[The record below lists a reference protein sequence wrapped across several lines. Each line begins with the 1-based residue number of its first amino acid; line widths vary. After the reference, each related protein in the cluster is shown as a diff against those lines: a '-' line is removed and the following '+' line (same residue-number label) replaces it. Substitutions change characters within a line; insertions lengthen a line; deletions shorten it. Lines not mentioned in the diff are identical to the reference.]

1 MGSSQGQED
10 LAEVV
15 RKLVTDVTTHEEALG
30 NAGESFGQ
38 MKDDVKVLRG
48 QMADLMAMHQSL
60 TDTVTALQTEVK
72 ELQVKNRT
80 LQRQISVGGG
90 DDWPARVDV
99 QRPAKYKG
107 TRDSREMDD
116 FLFQVEYY
124 IDLQGIVGD
133 DLQIK
138 TAAMLLEGDAVAWW
152 RRKRLVIQKGICTID
167 TFDDFQ
173 RELKTYFMPPNA
185 IRHAY
190 RMVGE
195 LKHTGSLR
203 DYSWAQSEVE
213 RSNPET
219 LEDAYVVA
227 ERLVD
232 TQRKSYTNAFKPSKK
247 PDHGGKKDD
256 QMERKDEPSTQHQ
269 AERRTF
275 FRRNDNSQNRVTK
288 CWFCDGNHLARQC
301 PKRSKLN
308 LFELEEAL
316 KIEPSVKYVLYEMS
330 KENSYVI
337 FCGLELKLWL
347 CMNLSEARPARI
359 SIANRPGRASG
370 WEGEAQARPVN
381 KQAGQIQPVMLIA
394 NPNRADVQA

>member
-1 MGSSQGQED
+1 MYLRQIALYIEPQVSLNLGKRLDSQCRATRRRSLVEKDIQRSLIEEEVLASQYNLRSAKGKEVAHSDEMGSSQGQED

-15 RKLVTDVTTHEEALG
+15 RKLVTDVTTHEEVLG

-38 MKDDVKVLRG
+38 MKDEVKVLRG
-48 QMADLMAMHQSL
+48 QMADLVAMHQSL

-72 ELQVKNRT
+72 ELQ
-80 LQRQISVGGG
+80 
-90 DDWPARVDV
+90 
-99 QRPAKYKG
+99 
-107 TRDSREMDD
+107 
-116 FLFQVEYY
+116 
-124 IDLQGIVGD
+124 
-133 DLQIK
+133 IK
-138 TAAMLLEGDAVAWW
+138 IAAMLLEGDAVAWW
-152 RRKRLVIQKGICTID
+152 RRKRLDIQKGICTID

-173 RELKTYFMPPNA
+173 RELRTYFMPPNA

-203 DYSWAQSEVE
+203 DYVRAYQRLMLDVPDMQEQDKLNWFILGLQSWAQSDVE

-227 ERLVD
+227 ERLAD

-256 QMERKDEPSTQHQ
+256 QRERKDEPSTQRQ

-275 FRRNDNSQNRVTK
+275 FRKNDNSQNRVTK

-301 PKRSKLN
+301 PKRRAADRQ
-308 LFELEEAL
+308 LEEIL
-316 KIEPSVKYVLYEMS
+316 RHKRNYLGEPKKYQVKWIGEHNPTWEYAFRMKQRYP
-330 KENSYVI
+330 
-337 FCGLELKLWL
+337 LEVK
-347 CMNLSEARPARI
+347 AYHDT
-359 SIANRPGRASG
+359 
-370 WEGEAQARPVN
+370 
-381 KQAGQIQPVMLIA
+381 AGA
-394 NPNRADVQA
+394 EDGA